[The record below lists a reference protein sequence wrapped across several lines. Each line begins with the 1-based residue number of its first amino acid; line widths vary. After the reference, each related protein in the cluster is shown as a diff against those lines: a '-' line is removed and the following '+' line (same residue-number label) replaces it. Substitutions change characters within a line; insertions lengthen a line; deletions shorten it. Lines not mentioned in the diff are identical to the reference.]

1 MGISEDEEPTLSRVW
16 HLRGRRYNSSCPKP
30 VNAGRIR
37 DRKPAPPLLL
47 VVLFAGL
54 SLVSSGRGQSSGK
67 ASAPSDSEIPT
78 AQLVRE
84 PAGASRCQFC
94 HASEV
99 EGYARSAMAHSLR
112 RASQEPDGTVETP
125 EARITMY
132 SSPTGY
138 WQRLQ
143 SGGDQTSYRIDYVI
157 GSGNHA
163 SGYLLD
169 VAGHLFQSPV
179 AYYKTRHAYGL
190 APGYEGRPNPDFT
203 RPVAEA
209 CLFCHSGTALHIS
222 GTTNQYRSPAFA
234 AEAIT
239 CERCHG
245 SAEKHLS
252 DPRAGTIINPA
263 KLEPAA
269 RDSICEQCHL
279 LGVGRVLNPGRKFG
293 DFRPGQSLE
302 DVFTTYRNVS
312 PPGADGEKFKVI
324 SHVEQLARSTCTRKS
339 NGRLWCGTCHDP
351 HNEPVEPVKFFR
363 SKCLSCHMEKFPDSH
378 PGKES
383 DCISCHMPRRDANDG
398 GHTAFTDHR
407 IQRRPEAQQTLTE
420 NSDIA
425 AWREPAPDLQKRNL
439 GIAYVNVGAER
450 RSSPFVVRGYRM
462 LTEVQ
467 NQFSTDSA
475 VFTAMGTA
483 LLLGKQST
491 EAELAFERAL
501 QLDPDSVAGET
512 NAASA
517 YLQAGDIDRAVSHLE
532 RAVSMDPLHLPADVP
547 LIDLYKRQGNVA
559 KAAELTGKVS
569 AAMDRPSDETE
580 AEISQGSSPA
590 MTEATFKNIQVLKGV
605 SSDQLIPAMRFITAS
620 LGVECNYCHVPDHFD
635 KDDKK
640 PKQIARDMMRM
651 MLAIDKESFSGNREV
666 TCYSCHRGSLKPEA
680 IPMVDREAESKPRAA
695 TVSGLEKLPVDM
707 PTTDQLIDHC
717 IRVLGGAV
725 AIEKV
730 TSRRE
735 QGTTTLGG
743 QTIPIEV
750 FDQDP
755 DKQVVIRHMTS
766 GDSIT
771 VFNGHEGWSS
781 VPGRPVRDLHG
792 DELDSARIDA
802 DLHFP
807 LHIKQDCPEL
817 RVEYPENIGDR
828 ETYVISCRKVGQPP
842 VKLYFDKQSGRLDRL
857 AQFAESPLGL
867 IPTRIDYDDYRIVDG
882 VETSYRWTVARPGES
897 STIQLEQ
904 IQQNVPID
912 DARFAKP
919 AASAG
924 GKQNHSV
931 P

>member
-1 MGISEDEEPTLSRVW
+1 MD
-16 HLRGRRYNSSCPKP
+16 PK
-30 VNAGRIR
+30 RT
-37 DRKPAPPLLL
+37 PLLL
-47 VVLFAGL
+47 LAIFTILPAI
-54 SLVSSGRGQSSGK
+54 VSSGRGQSSDK
-67 ASAPSDSEIPT
+67 AAAHSDTQLPT
-78 AQLVRE
+78 PQLVKE

-112 RASQEPDGTVETP
+112 PAGQEPDGTVDTLG
-125 EARITMY
+125 AKITMY

-143 SGGDQTSYRIDYVI
+143 SGGDVTNYRMDYVI

-169 VAGHLFQSPV
+169 LAGHLFQSPV
-179 AYYKTRHAYGL
+179 AYYKTRHAYDL
-190 APGYEGRPNPDFT
+190 APGYEGQPNPDFT

-209 CLFCHSGTALHIS
+209 CLFCHSGTALHLS
-222 GTTNQYRSPAFA
+222 GTSNQYRSPAFS

-279 LGVGRVLNPGRKFG
+279 LGVGRVLNPGKKFS

-312 PPGADGEKFKVI
+312 PPGADAEKFKVI
-324 SHVEQLARSTCTRKS
+324 SHVEQLARSTCARKS
-339 NGRLWCGTCHDP
+339 SGRLWCGTCHDP
-351 HNEPVEPVKFFR
+351 HNQPVEPVAFFR
-363 SKCLSCHMEKFPDSH
+363 SKCLSCHMEKFPGSH

-383 DCISCHMPRRDANDG
+383 ICISCHMPRRDAKDG

-407 IQRRPEAQQTLTE
+407 IQRRPEAQETLPE
-420 NSDIA
+420 NTDIA

-439 GIAYVNVGAER
+439 GIAYVNVGGER
-450 RSSPFVVRGYRM
+450 RSPPFVVRGYRM

-467 NQFSTDSA
+467 DQFSTDSA

-501 QLDPDSVAGET
+501 QLDPDSVAAET

-517 YLQAGDIDRAVSHLE
+517 YLQAGDIGGAVSHLE
-532 RAVSMDPLHLPADVP
+532 RAVVMDPLDLPADIP
-547 LIDLYKRQGNVA
+547 LIDLYKRQGNVV
-559 KAAELTGKVS
+559 KAAELAGKVS
-569 AAMDRPSDETE
+569 AAMDPPSNKTE
-580 AEISQGSSPA
+580 DEISQGSSPA
-590 MTEATFKNIQVLKGV
+590 MAEAVFKNIQVLKGV
-605 SSDQLIPAMRFITAS
+605 SSDQLIPAMKFIAAS
-620 LGVECNYCHVPDHFD
+620 LGVECNYCHVQDHFD

-640 PKQIARDMMRM
+640 PKQVARDMMRM
-651 MLAIDKESFSGNREV
+651 MFAIDKESFAGNREV
-666 TCYSCHRGSLKPEA
+666 TCYSCHRGSPKPEA
-680 IPMVDREAESKPRAA
+680 VPMVDSEVEAKPRAA
-695 TVSGLEKLPVDM
+695 AGSGSEKLPVDM
-707 PTTDQLIDHC
+707 PTADQLIDNY
-717 IRVLGGAV
+717 IRALGGAV

-730 TSRRE
+730 ASREE
-735 QGTTTLGG
+735 QGTATLAG
-743 QTIPIEV
+743 QAIRTEV
-750 FDQDP
+750 FDQGP
-755 DKQVVIRHMTS
+755 DRQAVIRHLPS

-771 VFNGHEGWSS
+771 VFNGHEGWASM
-781 VPGRPVRDLHG
+781 PGRPVRDMHG
-792 DELDSARIDA
+792 SELDAAQIDA

-807 LHIKQDCPEL
+807 LHIKQAFPEL
-817 RVEYPENIGDR
+817 RVEYPEEIGDR
-828 ETYVISCRKVGQPP
+828 EVYVMSCKKVGQPP
-842 VKLYFDKQSGRLDRL
+842 VKLYFDKQSGLLERIV
-857 AQFAESPLGL
+857 QFAESPLGL
-867 IPTRIDYDDYRIVDG
+867 IPSQIDYDDYRIVDG
-882 VETSYRWTVARPGES
+882 VETPFRWTIARPGES
-897 STIQLEQ
+897 SMIQLEQ
-904 IQQNVPID
+904 IRQNVPID
-912 DARFAKP
+912 DAKFRRPTSSAAVPKP
-919 AASAG
+919 LG
-924 GKQNHSV
+924 